1 MSRVRSA
8 FWHGVNRTVDA
19 VVAEAV
25 DGWRKSTFSNIS
37 GECVEF
43 ARGADGGVMI
53 RDSKDPSGG
62 VLAFTPGEWR
72 AFVAGV
78 RNAEFDV

>member
-1 MSRVRSA
+1 MFGTGLPSLPSHA
-8 FWHGVNRTVDA
+8 PDTI
-19 VVAEAV
+19 
-25 DGWRKSTFSNIS
+25 WRKSSFSHAS

-43 ARGADGGVMI
+43 GRSADGGVML
-53 RDSKDPSGG
+53 RDSKDPAGA

-72 AFVAGV
+72 AFLAGV

>member
-1 MSRVRSA
+1 MNSAVFGTGLPSLPSRDPD
-8 FWHGVNRTVDA
+8 TT
-19 VVAEAV
+19 
-25 DGWRKSTFSNIS
+25 WRKSSFSHAT

-62 VLAFTPGEWR
+62 VLAFTLGEWR